1 MWYRNLYRVTAV
13 LVLCVLCVGCGRKT
27 QQQGTAPGA
36 AKAKREPAKP
46 TLPTKKPPA
55 EPVKKTP
62 AVPVKKS
69 VTSDAIVCLECGKQ
83 QKMLKR
89 HLFTAHG
96 TTPDEY
102 RAKWQLG
109 YDYPMIAPA
118 YAEMRQ
124 AIAKKIGLGRKP
136 GKTAKPAAKRTRKKA

>member
-1 MWYRNLYRVTAV
+1 VNDEPGSRSELLELTANIV
-13 LVLCVLCVGCGRKT
+13 CSYVGNNPIASADLSGIITEVFGKLSSV
-27 QQQGTAPGA
+27 GM
-36 AKAKREPAKP
+36 PAVP
-46 TLPTKKPPA
+46 EVDL
-55 EPVKKTP
+55 TP

-69 VTSDAIVCLECGKQ
+69 VTTDSIVCLECGKR

-118 YAEMRQ
+118 YAEKRQ
-124 AIAKKIGLGRKP
+124 AIAKKIGLGRKA
-136 GKTAKPAAKRTRKKA
+136 GKVAKPATKRDGKKA

>member
-1 MWYRNLYRVTAV
+1 MSVNDEPGSRAELLELTSNIVCSYVGNNPTATADLSNIITEV
-13 LVLCVLCVGCGRKT
+13 FGKLSSVGMPA
-27 QQQGTAPGA
+27 APEA
-36 AKAKREPAKP
+36 D
-46 TLPTKKPPA
+46 L
-55 EPVKKTP
+55 TP